1 MTKPKKKLIATFRG
15 TIAEAFENDRVEI
28 SGTYRKGVYE
38 LYLTMDKRKEMTNF
52 FGNEWTNY
60 KK

>member
-1 MTKPKKKLIATFRG
+1 MTKQKRKLIATFKG
-15 TIAEAFENDRVEI
+15 QDAEALHNDEI

-38 LYLTMDKRKEMTNF
+38 LYLTMDKE
-52 FGNEWTNY
+52 

>member
-1 MTKPKKKLIATFRG
+1 MTKQKRKLIATFTGR
-15 TIAEAFENDRVEI
+15 EAQALHNDNAEI

-38 LYLTMDKRKEMTNF
+38 LYLTMDKE
-52 FGNEWTNY
+52 

>member
-1 MTKPKKKLIATFRG
+1 MTKQKRKLIATFKGRE
-15 TIAEAFENDRVEI
+15 AEASTQRQAEI

-38 LYLTMDKRKEMTNF
+38 LYLTMDKE
-52 FGNEWTNY
+52 